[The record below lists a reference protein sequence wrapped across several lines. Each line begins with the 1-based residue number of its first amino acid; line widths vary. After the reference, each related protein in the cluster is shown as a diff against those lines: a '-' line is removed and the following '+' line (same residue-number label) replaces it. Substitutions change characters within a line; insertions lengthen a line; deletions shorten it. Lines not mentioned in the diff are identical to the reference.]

1 MRVGVVTTGAANLA
15 SVRAALLRAGAE
27 PVLVESGSA
36 LQGIDRLVLPGVGAF
51 GPAMAGLRER
61 GLDAGLRAHIDAER
75 PLLAIC
81 LGLQLLFEGSDESPG
96 VRGLGVFPGR
106 AQLFPTSV
114 AVPQMGWNR
123 VIAPG
128 SAHMRDGW
136 AYFANS
142 FRVACGGPPPGAA
155 SASDRAGEASSTC
168 AERTDSDACD
178 SRKWTSAATSD
189 HGGPFL
195 AAVERGPLLAC
206 QFHPEL
212 SGAWGAALIARW
224 LSC

>member
-27 PVLVESGSA
+27 AVLVDGGDA
-36 LQGIDRLVLPGVGAF
+36 LPGVDRLVLPGVGAF

-61 GLDAGLRAHIDAER
+61 GLDTGLVEHIDAGR

-106 AQLFPTSV
+106 ARLFPASV

-142 FRVACGGPPPGAA
+142 FRVACGGPRSGAG
-155 SASDRAGEASSTC
+155 ASDRAKDASSTC
-168 AERTDSDACD
+168 AERTELDACD

-212 SGAWGAALIARW
+212 SGAWGAALIGRW